1 MAKFTFEIMKTK
13 VWKAADILRGSIDS
27 ADYKNYILG
36 MFFLRRLSDVFEEEA
51 ERIER
56 ETGNHDLAW
65 NDPDEH
71 EFFIPENARWKNLQN
86 LTEKIGEKLNI
97 ATQEIEEQNPLM
109 EGVLGSIDFNSNKL
123 GEVKQRDTILATLIQ
138 HFSDISLRNSDLERL
153 DMLGDV
159 YMYLIEMFADDA
171 GKKGGEFYT
180 PHQVG
185 QLLARILNPK
195 EGMRVHDPCVG
206 SGGLIVQC
214 AELVKEK
221 GGNPKDLTLTGQE
234 KNYGTWGICKMNM
247 LLHGYLDADIRSGD
261 TIREPR
267 FFNDEKHLM
276 QFDRVVSNPPF
287 SLDNWGHD
295 VASNDPFGRFGYGVP
310 PMSRGDFA
318 FVLHMINV
326 LNERGQ
332 LAVVVPHGV
341 LFRGAA
347 EGKIRK
353 GILQDDLVEAVIGLA
368 PNLFYGTT
376 IPAAILVVNRD
387 KPAERKGKVLFIEAS
402 GEFKSGKN
410 QNTLSEENLTKI
422 VNAYRQFAD
431 MDKFCRVVPMD
442 EIEENE
448 FNLNITRYV
457 DTTPDEEPVDV
468 KAVVQ
473 ELNELRT
480 RRAEVEEKLDGFL
493 EQLGYSG
500 RKA

>member
-1 MAKFTFEIMKTK
+1 MTKFTFEIMKTK
-13 VWKAADILRGSIDS
+13 VWEAADILRGSIDS

-51 ERIER
+51 EKIEQ
-56 ETGNHDLAW
+56 ETGDHYLAW

-86 LTEKIGEKLNI
+86 LTENIGEGLNK
-97 ATQEIEEQNPLM
+97 ATQEIEAHNPLM

-123 GEVKQRDTILATLIQ
+123 GEVKQRDTTLSALIL
-138 HFSDISLRNSDLERL
+138 HFSTISMRNTDLERL

-159 YMYLIEMFADDA
+159 YMYLIEKFADDS

-180 PHQVG
+180 PHQVVK
-185 QLLARILNPK
+185 LLTCILDPK
-195 EGMRVHDPCVG
+195 EGMRIHDPCCG
-206 SGGLIVQC
+206 SGGMIIQC
-214 AELVKEK
+214 AEYVKEN
-221 GGNPKDLTLTGQE
+221 GGDPKDLTLTGQE

-247 LLHGYLDADIRSGD
+247 LLHGYLDADIRGGD
-261 TIREPR
+261 TIREPM
-267 FFNDEKHLM
+267 FYNDDEHLM
-276 QFDRVVSNPPF
+276 QFDRVISNPPF
-287 SLDNWGHD
+287 SLDKWGHE

-310 PMSRGDFA
+310 PKSRGDFA

-347 EGKIRK
+347 EGKIRT

-368 PNLFYGTT
+368 PNLFYGTG
-376 IPAAILVVNRD
+376 IPAAVLIVNRD
-387 KPAERKGKVLFIEAS
+387 KPVERKGKVLFIEAS
-402 GEFKSGKN
+402 GEFRSEKN
-410 QNTLSEENLTKI
+410 QNSLTDDNLAKI
-422 VNAYRQFAD
+422 VKAYRDFED
-431 MDKFCRVVPMD
+431 GEKFCRVVSMN

-448 FNLNITRYV
+448 YNLNITRYV

-468 KAVVQ
+468 EAVVQ
-473 ELNELRT
+473 ELTELRA
-480 RRAEVEEKLDGFL
+480 RRAEVEGKLDGFL
-493 EQLGYSG
+493 AQLGYTG